1 MHLVKRL
8 TNPTARA
15 SVVAAAAR
23 VVALCTSHSFAT
35 MQLTM
40 RPHAWRILYVTVTS
54 LMTSLAAAEASL
66 GHVMVLEDEPLSTIP
81 AGKPTLPGKLALRF
95 IVENSQDT
103 YVLDWYFPDSV
114 LCRNKNLYM
123 TQATQLQVR
132 ISVSLVFFSFY
143 VYASLNVKTVNFG
156 IKKQQLFIL

>member
-23 VVALCTSHSFAT
+23 LVALCTSRSFAT

-95 IVENSQDT
+95 PVENSET
-103 YVLDWYFPDSV
+103 RTCWTGIFLTLFCVE
-114 LCRNKNLYM
+114 
-123 TQATQLQVR
+123 TR
-132 ISVSLVFFSFY
+132 IC
-143 VYASLNVKTVNFG
+143 
-156 IKKQQLFIL
+156 I